1 MKMCTVLP
9 IPSFAGTLSRP
20 IGTYIVNLRR
30 ANCQTLLRGHR
41 RRDGME
47 RVGVREMRPHS
58 DLQKSGIDNADLRTE
73 GVYSLRKRLS
83 TGQQDANRP
92 SFRRPDS
99 SFESG
104 FSQSQSIAEFKSAI
118 LRTEGVHS
126 LRKRLSTGQ
135 QDANEP
141 SCRRPDSSVESGF
154 SQSQYIADFKSAI
167 LRTEGFTPSE
177 NISNNESSRTERHNT
192 QRAPCPDSL
201 HLSLRG
207 AKRRGNLTSMINRR
221 SPAPVCRL
229 TGWTKAQQYG
239 GGSLP
244 PQTSQIMNRAGWKG
258 DIQTPCICH
267 CEERSDAAISL
278 P

>member
-1 MKMCTVLP
+1 MTVLCPQSASDDDLSGEASLIARDRKSNGGLEARQSLSMKMCTVLP

-73 GVYSLRKRLS
+73 AVHSLLKRLF
-83 TGQQDANRP
+83 TGLQDANRP

-104 FSQSQSIAEFKSAI
+104 FSQSQYIGEFKSAI

-141 SCRRPDSSVESGF
+141 PCRRPDSAVESGF
-154 SQSQYIADFKSAI
+154 SQSQYIADFQSAI
-167 LRTEGFTPSE
+167 LRTEGV
-177 NISNNESSRTERHNT
+177 H
-192 QRAPCPDSL
+192 SL
-201 HLSLRG
+201 RKHLSTGLQD
-207 AKRRGNLTSMINRR
+207 ANR
-221 SPAPVCRL
+221 L
-229 TGWTKAQQYG
+229 
-239 GGSLP
+239 SL
-244 PQTSQIMNRAGWKG
+244 IH
-258 DIQTPCICH
+258 I
-267 CEERSDAAISL
+267 
-278 P
+278 